1 MKKII
6 TGALALFLAAGLS
19 AYNPPAGGQSMYVLS
34 SPLQLTSASSAA
46 GGAIFYPGP
55 YSAAFNPAIPALEQ
69 RITLDAGFSVL
80 AANNFNSALQT
91 GILIPTKRFVASG
104 MLQGVFLNS
113 DKIDLDNSINLKMG
127 LSKEIA
133 ARISV
138 GFNVTGGVI
147 WGSDS
152 DWLLNGDI
160 GALYRRES
168 LGFMKDFRVGVS
180 VLNLGKTFTDKKLIG
195 IKDKDKDI
203 LVNKHSVDS
212 FPNFATVRA
221 GAAALFVDNGIIKLG
236 PSLDITTTAFQN
248 VIFDAGFQFG
258 IKDIVFLYVSES
270 IDLSE
275 AIAGYSNFMPA
286 IGLGV
291 KFDFK
296 TKNNEY
302 LKKHS
307 WDASEM
313 LVAAAWQQ
321 RYDSIQAVSAGAV
334 IKLGQRDTDPPVI
347 TIWDGEE

>member
-248 VIFDAGFQFG
+248 VIFD
-258 IKDIVFLYVSES
+258 VSES

>member
-19 AYNPPAGGQSMYVLS
+19 AYNPPAGGQNMYVLS

-55 YSAAFNPAIPALEQ
+55 YSAAFNPALPALEQ

-113 DKIDLDNSINLKMG
+113 
-127 LSKEIA
+127 

>member
-19 AYNPPAGGQSMYVLS
+19 AYNPPAGGQNMYVLS

-55 YSAAFNPAIPALEQ
+55 YSAAFNPALPALEQ

-248 VIFDAGFQFG
+248 VIFD
-258 IKDIVFLYVSES
+258 
-270 IDLSE
+270 
-275 AIAGYSNFMPA
+275 GYSNFMPA

-334 IKLGQRDTDPPVI
+334 IKLGQQDTDPPVI